1 MSLKAIEMQIALP
14 RTLDAQKVQEQ
25 LQQRGQLQNAEA
37 TREIDKEARRRR
49 SSVTRKN
56 ELEKTQADNG
66 GRQPEDLQ
74 PACCESSREDAPAPH
89 PFKGAFV
96 DFSG

>member
-37 TREIDKEARRRR
+37 SREIDQEAKRRR

-56 ELEKTQADNG
+56 ELEKTQADRG
-66 GRQPEDLQ
+66 ERQQENLQ
-74 PACCESSREDAPAPH
+74 PSCKESSLEDAPAPH
-89 PFKGAFV
+89 PFKGSFV